1 MSSFALV
8 RHRRRQMAYHFG
20 TCMIMHAQK
29 QNFSDLHEQFCRR
42 KKLEGNEYV
51 YYTIT
56 KRLFDTMLN
65 LVPY

>member
-1 MSSFALV
+1 
-8 RHRRRQMAYHFG
+8 MAYHFG

-51 YYTIT
+51 YYTII
-56 KRLFDTMLN
+56 KRLFDTMIN